1 MIFCFLNNTEVVKYG
16 RIYVVNIFSD
26 VPCLCCEASLCAGIV
41 RRSLGWRA
49 ELMLALRAAAAPSV
63 SQSVVAVRESGQ
75 PSTPSAE
82 PLPRCGCEP
91 TGVERR
97 SSGRPKR
104 RDIRGYADTC
114 FGGFSP
120 ESDQES
126 RLASIFMEGMRKVG
140 DAAAAAAAWLSLAS
154 LSNLAEELTAGLAR
168 SLKTHTPP
176 PHSHN
181 ISQSLVVSRN
191 ISNFPPV
198 FLP

>member
-1 MIFCFLNNTEVVKYG
+1 
-16 RIYVVNIFSD
+16 
-26 VPCLCCEASLCAGIV
+26 
-41 RRSLGWRA
+41 
-49 ELMLALRAAAAPSV
+49 
-63 SQSVVAVRESGQ
+63 
-75 PSTPSAE
+75 
-82 PLPRCGCEP
+82 
-91 TGVERR
+91 
-97 SSGRPKR
+97 
-104 RDIRGYADTC
+104 
-114 FGGFSP
+114 
-120 ESDQES
+120 
-126 RLASIFMEGMRKVG
+126 MEGMRKVG